1 MVDSPSQK
9 DHILTIHIFIFYFF
23 TKSMYQ
29 IQAYPPLF
37 DGRRYRIER
46 DPIVFDRDMQFS
58 LNGTDMNIKIM
69 VRHSFATM
77 IDNIQHDFL
86 KAKVT

>member
-1 MVDSPSQK
+1 
-9 DHILTIHIFIFYFF
+9 
-23 TKSMYQ
+23 MYQ

-86 KAKVT
+86 KAKVTAVKAGHGINTAAALKLRTTK